1 MKIRTAASL
10 FVEPDSSQTQKIE
23 TAKLQYDLQKCGLTE
38 ESVIT
43 ILEALCRGSQGF
55 LDGSKLRRR
64 LADAGHVGARV
75 NQLRGPSEKI
85 TSNEAMVQW

>member
-10 FVEPDSSQTQKIE
+10 FVESDSLQTKKIE
-23 TAKLQYDLQKCGLTE
+23 TAKLQHDPKQCGLTE

-43 ILEALCRGSQGF
+43 TLEALCCGNQVF

-64 LADAGHVGARV
+64 LADAVHVGARV
-75 NQLRGPSEKI
+75 KQLTGPSGKI
-85 TSNEAMVQW
+85 TPNEVMV